1 MDLKEEA
8 KKLAWFRESW
18 EAIHQ
23 ALTEAYRTGH
33 KSGYNQGLEDAAQK
47 AESLPNSADT
57 HNIVYFIAEEIRKLK
72 GEDQ

>member
-1 MDLKEEA
+1 MDFKEEA

-23 ALTEAYRTGH
+23 ALKQA
-33 KSGYNQGLEDAAQK
+33 YNQGLEDAAK
-47 AESLPNSADT
+47 VAESLPNSADT